1 MSLKAVSCTGKKLK
15 DSQQTKAF
23 LMTNDFLVM
32 ITECRKQ
39 HRKCVRLD
47 DTDLCKRCSRLQ
59 LVCLLPSTENDFD
72 PNESVDGTKQLKRM
86 LATVNLLQHTI
97 HQVEVEMEW
106 HRQRQAA
113 YTTVFTDLDTEDSIK
128 MGKSRITQAPLD
140 PFCWLDDT
148 LSESG
153 GSSATNQSSNK
164 DSDECCKSDES
175 MIIDCN
181 DRPSSATSTSSVIL
195 QSFEDRPHHQQ
206 QQQHQHQHQDRLL
219 LKNGKEWKVSMVKGQ
234 WRIDTDI
241 TTLSGLDQLYQVLYS
256 SPSPFQGIHLNTPI
270 VIQACDTRTIFPLT
284 IKLARNHL
292 LYNTQRRALQ
302 NGDQHGLFSTPDLL
316 IQRPKWV
323 VDRLV
328 YMFLKCYNPSM
339 TFVHHATYLA
349 YYQQLKDPLA
359 CPVTMALCSYVC
371 CGHHNA
377 STPGS
382 DNNDVYYDDNGMEWF
397 SSMMDRRAMGE
408 YFYRQCRH
416 TLDDI
421 FDDPQRRLETVMA
434 INILKRFLMNTLRV
448 SEMRKLETIAYLIC
462 VDLKPFYQSPA
473 HASKQVERE
482 IYARHYAFSIWCHV
496 AVDFF
501 MDSISS
507 HGDVDFIRLSI
518 LPGESEFTWKFLHL
532 QNHFFDILL
541 DPSVYIVYENVQ
553 KILLGDKVEM
563 TLELILR
570 FEQVTMKWW
579 EQLPT
584 DLRLCDN
591 PYDFDNVKLIIQ
603 QTQDDT
609 KLTLFIF
616 FLDVAASFHYC
627 LLKIQ
632 VKMSN
637 NGGGDMP
644 GMDKDV
650 LSHIHERSLKACLDL
665 AEMMILSVNKLDTN
679 VGYSQCKYIWI
690 DYSFIHCIANVNTTL
705 LPLAD

>member
-1 MSLKAVSCTGKKLK
+1 
-15 DSQQTKAF
+15 
-23 LMTNDFLVM
+23 
-32 ITECRKQ
+32 
-39 HRKCVRLD
+39 LD
-47 DTDLCKRCSRLQ
+47 DTDICKRCSRLQ
-59 LVCLLPSTENDFD
+59 LVCLLPSFDNDFD
-72 PNESVDGTKQLKRM
+72 PNESVDGTKQLKKM

-97 HQVEVEMEW
+97 HQVEMEMDW
-106 HRQRQAA
+106 YRQRQ
-113 YTTVFTDLDTEDSIK
+113 TVYALDPKDLDTADSTN
-128 MGKSRITQAPLD
+128 MGKSKITQDRLPVESL
-140 PFCWLDDT
+140 CWLDDT
-148 LSESG
+148 FSESG
-153 GSSATNQSSNK
+153 GSSATNQSSSK
-164 DSDECCKSDES
+164 DSDDCCATDEL

-181 DRPSSATSTSSVIL
+181 DSPYSTTSTSSIIP
-195 QSFEDRPHHQQ
+195 QSYEDHHRYQHQQ
-206 QQQHQHQHQDRLL
+206 QQQHQDRLL
-219 LKNGKEWKVSMVKGQ
+219 LRNGKEWQISLVNGQ
-234 WRIDTDI
+234 WRIHTDI
-241 TTLSGLDQLYQVLYS
+241 TTLSGLDQLYQILHT
-256 SPSPFQGIHLNTPI
+256 SPSPFQGIHGKTPI
-270 VIQACDTRTIFPLT
+270 IIQACDTRTIFPLT

-292 LYNTQRRALQ
+292 LYDTKRLALQ
-302 NGDQHGLFSTPDLL
+302 NGNHQGLYPTPDLL

-339 TFVHHATYLA
+339 TFVHHPTYLA
-349 YYQQLKDPLA
+349 YYQQLEDPLT

-377 STPGS
+377 STPGN
-382 DNNDVYYDDNGMEWF
+382 DNDDVYYDDNGMEWF

-421 FDDPQRRLETVMA
+421 FDEPQRRLETVMA

-462 VDLKPFYQSPA
+462 VDLKPFYQSPSL
-473 HASKQVERE
+473 ASKRVERE
-482 IYARHYAFSIWCHV
+482 MYARHYAFSIWCHV

-507 HGDVDFIRLSI
+507 HDDVDFIRLSI

-553 KILLGDKVEM
+553 RILLGDKVEM

-591 PYDFDNVKLIIQ
+591 PYDFDNVKLVIQ
-603 QTQDDT
+603 QTQDES

-632 VKMSN
+632 TKMTN
-637 NGGGDMP
+637 NADGDMV
-644 GMDKDV
+644 GIDKDV
-650 LSHIHERSLKACLDL
+650 LSHIHKKSLKACLDL
-665 AEMMILSVNKLDTN
+665 SEMMILSVNKLDTN
-679 VGYSQCKYIWI
+679 VGYSQCKYLIH
-690 DYSFIHCIANVNTTL
+690 SFITSLMLTPM
-705 LPLAD
+705 PLAPLSVAY